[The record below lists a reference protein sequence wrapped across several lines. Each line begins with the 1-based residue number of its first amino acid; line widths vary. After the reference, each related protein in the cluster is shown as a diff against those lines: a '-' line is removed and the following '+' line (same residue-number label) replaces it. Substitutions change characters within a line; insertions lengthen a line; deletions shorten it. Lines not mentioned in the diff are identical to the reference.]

1 MMDKSK
7 SLTVFFVVLTVIFA
21 GSFVAAYASYAAANA
36 SANTNSVNYT
46 QEVTNYDNQ
55 QGAVV
60 LKQALSHWNDIA
72 IENSTLVMSEY
83 TGNATLQWI
92 GGPLTGTYTGTTQ
105 ISTTWNKFF
114 GLWSAV
120 WFYTTSP
127 PTVSVNGNNATV
139 TSLNQF
145 IMTPFSA
152 QQQVQY
158 LNISYTLSYVKT
170 GNNWL
175 INNEVWHIV
184 GSGIV
189 SYSQSYVSDLEAN
202 SSPVAAAFS
211 HWNDIAIE
219 NTTLLST
226 QYSSNATLHW
236 IGGPLTGTYTGTTQI
251 STTWNKFFGL
261 WSAVWFY
268 AINPP
273 SVIMSGNMANVT
285 SVNQFIL
292 TPADN
297 NSQVQYINVSYTLDL
312 AFSGGQWNIYNEIWH
327 IVGTG
332 DISFAQES
340 VEYNTIN
347 SLAFSHWNNIAIED
361 NTTVMQEY
369 AANATLHWANGALKG
384 NYTGLSQ
391 INTTWNKFF
400 GLWSAVWFYSE
411 APPTVT
417 LHGNRATVNTTIQFI
432 VQNASNSSDFKY
444 INVTY
449 GIEYYN
455 IGFNPTT
462 GQNQYMIIYEN
473 FDNTALN
480 PISKV

>member
-1 MMDKSK
+1 MMVNSK
-7 SLTVFFVVLTVIFA
+7 SLTVFLVVLTVIFA

-36 SANTNSVNYT
+36 TAGTNGVNYA

-83 TGNATLQWI
+83 TGNATLQWL

-105 ISTTWNKFF
+105 IN
-114 GLWSAV
+114 
-120 WFYTTSP
+120 
-127 PTVSVNGNNATV
+127 
-139 TSLNQF
+139 
-145 IMTPFSA
+145 
-152 QQQVQY
+152 
-158 LNISYTLSYVKT
+158 
-170 GNNWL
+170 
-175 INNEVWHIV
+175 
-184 GSGIV
+184 
-189 SYSQSYVSDLEAN
+189 
-202 SSPVAAAFS
+202 
-211 HWNDIAIE
+211 
-219 NTTLLST
+219 
-226 QYSSNATLHW
+226 
-236 IGGPLTGTYTGTTQI
+236 
-251 STTWNKFFGL
+251 TTWNKFFGL

-268 AINPP
+268 AISPP
-273 SVIMSGNMANVT
+273 SVTMSGNIANVT

-312 AFSGGQWNIYNEIWH
+312 TFSGGQWNIYNEIWH

-332 DISFAQES
+332 YISFAQES

-369 AANATLHWANGALKG
+369 ASNATLHWANGALKG

-417 LHGNRATVNTTIQFI
+417 LHGNTATVNATIQFI
-432 VQNASNSSDFKY
+432 VQSASNSSDFKY

-455 IGFNPTT
+455 IGFNPST